1 MADVPPAASVEE
13 EQNEALQLK
22 GVSFRFGGRFKGI
35 GTFLQEV
42 RAEYRKVSW
51 PSRKQIAV
59 ETGVV
64 LAVCTLLTLV
74 VLGYDWVFAGIAN
87 RIFYGQ

>member
-1 MADVPPAASVEE
+1 MADVPLTASVEE
-13 EQNEALQLK
+13 EHNEALQLK
-22 GVSFRFGGRFKGI
+22 GVSFRLGGRFKGI

-51 PSRKQIAV
+51 PTRRQIAV

-64 LAVCTLLTLV
+64 LAVCTLMTLV
-74 VLGYDWVFAGIAN
+74 ILGYDWVFSGIAN